1 LRHQDALFER
11 TRAIASRNLD
21 LLDAFFA
28 DRADLF
34 EWHRPNAG
42 TTAFPRYL
50 GGSSQQF
57 CAELVKEAGV
67 LLLPSIVFDA
77 GDDRFR
83 VGFGRKNLPEA
94 LGALEAFLDLG
105 RQRGF

>member
-1 LRHQDALFER
+1 
-11 TRAIASRNLD
+11 
-21 LLDAFFA
+21 
-28 DRADLF
+28 
-34 EWHRPNAG
+34 
-42 TTAFPRYL
+42 
-50 GGSSQQF
+50 
-57 CAELVKEAGV
+57 VKEAGV